1 MRFRLRRSLP
11 YEDRKEEAPSCQI
24 VQQNYAIDAKI
35 KDRLVAVES
44 AESEAAQTYA
54 NLIVVKAGNEETENT
69 YCIHWYNA
77 GWSKNPA
84 VISFLS
90 VKHIHNPIIRF
101 LTIQKKKLGLV
112 LKIHK

>member
-54 NLIVVKAGNEETENT
+54 NLIVVKAGNEETEKTRALVAAMTSDKIRDFLNDT
-69 YCIHWYNA
+69 YD
-77 GWSKNPA
+77 GA
-84 VISFLS
+84 VIAVF
-90 VKHIHNPIIRF
+90 
-101 LTIQKKKLGLV
+101 
-112 LKIHK
+112 